1 MAKRDAS
8 EQAIGQPGIFPRVP
22 GDLPQDYPDASPPG
36 NAWTIYNY
44 REQRC
49 YWHFGRPA
57 EWAEDVQRDYDPEG
71 LTVAE
76 RRRHD
81 ANERHTPPQ

>member
-1 MAKRDAS
+1 MSKQDDRAGDGVQQVAP
-8 EQAIGQPGIFPRVP
+8 AQPGIFPRVP
-22 GDLPQDYPDASPPG
+22 GDQPASYPEQSPPG

-57 EWAEDVQRDYDPEG
+57 EWAEDVQRDYDPEA

-76 RRRHD
+76 RRR
-81 ANERHTPPQ
+81 R

>member
-57 EWAEDVQRDYDPEG
+57 EWTEDVQRDYDPEA

-76 RRRHD
+76 RRRKE
-81 ANERHTPPQ
+81 AQAVAART